1 MGSLYPPPPPGW
13 DSRALQGN
21 ASEVAVEGQRLASWA
36 QERGY
41 ELNGKPDLAWYQGW
55 APFVFLTAPDRL
67 GREVSVRQGDAQL
80 WIVEALTRVE
90 HQEIGQV
97 VAFVLSPRL
106 AYRAA
111 VRSRMQKE
119 AVEEMRESLSPR
131 KTPRALGRWRWR
143 EREQFLRR
151 TYGRGVRGVIGD
163 AIFEAHCEI
172 QTPSREEGLA
182 ALPVALRHWLIQTQW
197 RGILELRPG
206 GMIVTSYGPP
216 LFDPAALDATV
227 HHVSN
232 IYQAAIRAAAP
243 PAPGGPPSS
252 GPLSMP
258 R

>member
-13 DSRALQGN
+13 DSRALKTPATQAGD
-21 ASEVAVEGQRLASWA
+21 AEQHLAAWA
-36 QERGY
+36 RERGY
-41 ELNGKPDLAWYQGW
+41 QLNPRPDLQWYKGW
-55 APFVFLTAPDRL
+55 APFVFLTGPERL
-67 GREVSVRQGDAQL
+67 GREVICNLGEAQL
-80 WIVEALTRVE
+80 WIVEAFTKVE
-90 HQEIGQV
+90 HEELGQV
-97 VAFVLSPRL
+97 VSYVLSPRL

-206 GMIVTSYGPP
+206 GMIATTYGPP
-216 LFDPAALDATV
+216 LFDPAALDAIV

-232 IYQAAIRAAAP
+232 IYGAAIRALAP
-243 PAPGGPPSS
+243 QGPASGPMGGPPS
-252 GPLSMP
+252 GP